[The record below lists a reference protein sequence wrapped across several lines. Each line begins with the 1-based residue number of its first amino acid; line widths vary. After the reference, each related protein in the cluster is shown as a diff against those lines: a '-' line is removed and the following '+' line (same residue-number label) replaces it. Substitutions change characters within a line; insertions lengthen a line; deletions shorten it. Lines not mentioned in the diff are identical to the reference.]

1 MIITIIEISLG
12 CQLNHSNAKIGVV
25 DVEVIGDA
33 PHDDEV
39 HPLLLKLPCQCAR
52 GSRKTEKYQLK
63 ILISLQTFNSNAS
76 GAKWFDLLI
85 EVKLAVVHMFFF
97 NQPTCSFRCFGS

>member
-12 CQLNHSNAKIGVV
+12 CQLNHSNTKIGVV
-25 DVEVIGDA
+25 DVEVVGDA

-39 HPLLLKLPCQCAR
+39 HPLLLQLPGQCAR

-63 ILISLQTFNSNAS
+63 ILISSQTFNSNELVQS
-76 GAKWFDLLI
+76 GSI
-85 EVKLAVVHMFFF
+85 Y
-97 NQPTCSFRCFGS
+97 